1 MTTYSTSLKLTL
13 IGDGEQAGT
22 WGQTTNTNL
31 GTLLEQAITGVQSI
45 TMTNANYTL
54 SNTDGASDEARNAVL
69 VIGGTNAAIR
79 DVIAPLVN
87 KVYIVVNNTT
97 GGFAIRIRGATG
109 TSVEVGNG
117 ITTQVFCNGTNFF
130 TAFSGTGASAGGAV
144 YENRQTVGSNYTMTT
159 NFNGESVGPINIL
172 AGVSVTIPTGSRW
185 VIL

>member
-1 MTTYSTSLKLTL
+1 MTTYSQALKLTL

-22 WGQTTNTNL
+22 WGGTTNINL
-31 GTLLEQAITGVQSI
+31 GTLLEQAITGVRSI
-45 TMTNANYTL
+45 TMTDANYTL
-54 SNTDGASDEARNAVL
+54 TSIDGASDEARNAVL
-69 VIGGTNAAIR
+69 VIGGTNTAIR
-79 DVIAPLVN
+79 DVIAPLSN

-109 TSVEVGNG
+109 TSVEIGNG
-117 ITTQVFCNGTNFF
+117 VTTQVFCNSTNFF

-159 NFNGESVGPINIL
+159 NFNGESVGPIDIL
-172 AGVSVTIPTGSRW
+172 AGVSVTIPAGSRW

>member
-54 SNTDGASDEARNAVL
+54 TTTDGASDEARNAVL
-69 VIGGTNAAIR
+69 VVSGTNTAIR

-97 GGFAIRIRGATG
+97 GGFAINIRGATG
-109 TSVEVGNG
+109 TSVQVGNG

-144 YENRQTVGSNYTMTT
+144 YENRQTIGSNYTMTT
-159 NFNGESVGPINIL
+159 NFNGESVGPITVL
-172 AGVSVTIPTGSRW
+172 GGVTITIPVSSRW
-185 VIL
+185 IIL

>member
-117 ITTQVFCNGTNFF
+117 VTTQVFCNGTNFF

-144 YENRQTVGSNYTMTT
+144 YENRQTVGSNYTMSS
-159 NFNGESVGPINIL
+159 NNNGESVGPITVL
-172 AGVSVTIPTGSRW
+172 SGVTITIPTGSRW

>member
-1 MTTYSTSLKLTL
+1 MT
-13 IGDGEQAGT
+13 D
-22 WGQTTNTNL
+22 
-31 GTLLEQAITGVQSI
+31 
-45 TMTNANYTL
+45 ANYTL

-159 NFNGESVGPINIL
+159 NFNGESVGPIDIL
-172 AGVSVTIPTGSRW
+172 AGVSVTIPAGSRW